1 MTKKELA
8 QYRSLCDEILEL
20 ETAIKE
26 NTEHSTVR
34 GSDAEFP
41 YLSHPMQVSGVQD
54 TTDNQNTLIRV
65 RKLKLKK
72 QEIESFIENIEDS
85 LTRRIFRLRFIE
97 GFNWVKVAMQVG
109 GNNTPD
115 GVKKICYRY
124 IDKANKKIS

>member
-1 MTKKELA
+1 MTKKDLA

-20 ETAIKE
+20 ETSIKK

-41 YLSHPMQVSGVQD
+41 YLSHPMQVSGLQ
-54 TTDNQNTLIRV
+54 TTKDNENTLIRV

-72 QEIESFIENIEDS
+72 QEIESFIDNIEDS
-85 LTRRIFRLRFIE
+85 LTRRIFRLHFKE
-97 GFNWVKVAMQVG
+97 GKNWVQVAMQLG

-115 GVKKICYRY
+115 GVRMTVKRFLQK
-124 IDKANKKIS
+124 N

>member
-8 QYRSLCDEILEL
+8 QYRSLCDEILDI
-20 ETAIKE
+20 ETSIRK

-41 YLSHPMQVSGVQD
+41 YLSHPMQVSGLQD

-72 QEIESFIENIEDS
+72 QEIENFIDNIEDS
-85 LTRRIFRLRFIE
+85 LTRRIFRLRFVE
-97 GFNWVKVAMQVG
+97 GKNWVQVAVRIG
-109 GNNTPD
+109 GDNTPD
-115 GVKKICYRY
+115 GVRMAVKRYLQKK
-124 IDKANKKIS
+124 

>member
-20 ETAIKE
+20 ETSIKK

-34 GSDAEFP
+34 GSDTEFP
-41 YLSHPMQVSGVQD
+41 YLSHPMQVSGILD
-54 TTDNQNTLIRV
+54 TTDNQKTLIRV

-85 LTRRIFRLRFIE
+85 LTRRIFRMKFIE
-97 GFNWVKVAMQVG
+97 GKNWVQVAMRLG
-109 GNNTPD
+109 GDNTPD
-115 GVKKICYRY
+115 GVRMTVKRY
-124 IDKANKKIS
+124 LQKN